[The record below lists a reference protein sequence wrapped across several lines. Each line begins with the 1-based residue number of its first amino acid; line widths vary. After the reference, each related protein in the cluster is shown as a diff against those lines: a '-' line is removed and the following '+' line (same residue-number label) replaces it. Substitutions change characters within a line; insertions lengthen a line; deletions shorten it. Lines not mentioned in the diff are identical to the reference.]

1 MDSITTLLRELQTQ
15 KSQTNL
21 KRRSNLLR
29 DNYYLYIYLLKASM
43 YKTNRPLSHYQILP
57 VSRDIGWPVQQLDYF
72 RYMKL

>member
-21 KRRSNLLR
+21 NRSNLLR

-43 YKTNRPLSHYQILP
+43 YKTNFLSF
-57 VSRDIGWPVQQLDYF
+57 IGKSVHQMEDSALEIKD
-72 RYMKL
+72 L